1 MSDLQESNHE
11 LEPKVQSVLFKAET
25 AEYPWRSC
33 AAGRCPIKTRDLFCT
48 ECIKWHYTMQ
58 RARNR
63 AYGVR
68 KDEELRKRSWEQ
80 VDAAVAKQEEERTQE
95 VIDTQPIEPPPT
107 IEQLIGVPELRRSEQ
122 APPPLAPKKQKKDS
136 KEKLLA
142 RIAATLADLD
152 SDEDQEP
159 KHFNVQI

>member
-1 MSDLQESNHE
+1 MSDLQENNSE
-11 LEPKVQSVLFKAET
+11 IDAKVQSVLFKAED

-33 AAGRCPIKTRDLFCT
+33 AAGRCPIKTRDLFCA

-68 KDEELRKRSWEQ
+68 KDEEIRKRTWEQ
-80 VDAAVAKQEEERTQE
+80 VDAAVAKQCEERAKE
-95 VIDTQPIEPPPT
+95 VMDTQPLEPPPT
-107 IEQLIGVPELRRSEQ
+107 IEQLLKPELKRSEQ
-122 APPPLAPKKQKKDS
+122 APPPLAPKKQKKNN

-159 KHFNVQI
+159 KHFNVEV